1 LNLFR
6 FRLLAQNL
14 PLVSA
19 KETKRNVDMT
29 PEPKGTAMTAP
40 RHFKMATA
48 FRTRTFGPLTA
59 LALAAAASLTAPVPA
74 AATLVTWTLS
84 GSDTFFRIFPFGGQT
99 DTFSGSFV
107 LDTSLLRPGGGNPYS
122 AVNIAVSGPLGAGVY
137 TNGATLA
144 GDANDIAITQG
155 APFPPGFDFA
165 FEFPLDTDDIQ
176 GTGLYGAIFRSGTGI
191 VYNDSNAG
199 FSTIIV
205 RRVPE
210 PASLA
215 ILGSALGLFLFA
227 RRLSR
232 RRA

>member
-6 FRLLAQNL
+6 FHLLAQNL
-14 PLVSA
+14 LLVSA

-40 RHFKMATA
+40 RHFKMESA
-48 FRTRTFGPLTA
+48 FRTPAFGLLTA
-59 LALAAAASLTAPVPA
+59 FALAAASLTAPVPA

-144 GDANDIAITQG
+144 GDANDIAIAQG
-155 APFPPGFDFA
+155 TPFPPGFDFA

-176 GTGLYGAIFRSGTGI
+176 GTGLYGAIFRSETGI
-191 VYNDSNAG
+191 LYNDSNAG
-199 FSTIIV
+199 FSTIVV

-232 RRA
+232 RA

>member
-1 LNLFR
+1 
-6 FRLLAQNL
+6 
-14 PLVSA
+14 
-19 KETKRNVDMT
+19 MT

-40 RHFKMATA
+40 RYKRETA

-59 LALAAAASLTAPVPA
+59 LALAAASLTAPAPA
-74 AATLVTWTLS
+74 SATLVTWTLS
-84 GSDTFFRIFPFGGQT
+84 GSDTFFQIFPFGGQT

-107 LDTSLLRPGGGNPYS
+107 LDTSLLRPGENPYS
-122 AVNIAVSGPLGAGVY
+122 AVDIAVSGPLGAGVY
-137 TNGATLA
+137 TNAIA
-144 GDANDIAITQG
+144 GSANDIRIAQG
-155 APFPPGFDFA
+155 TSFPPGFDFA
-165 FEFPLDTDDIQ
+165 FEFSLDTDDIQ
-176 GTGLYGAIFRSGTGI
+176 GTGLFGAIFRSGTGI
-191 VYNDSNAG
+191 LYNDSNAG

-227 RRLSR
+227 RRLRR